1 MRHFFIKLLLVTI
14 VVVLFS
20 CSKNDDPAPISPIT
34 TPAITNKVVTAG
46 NYNFKY
52 KVFYQEIQNATNRKG
67 LIILAVGDGGNENDG
82 TLNEQCA
89 ALAQEGYVAVT
100 TTYRSL
106 DTGLTWDQQGAQF
119 KQDIQYV
126 ASLNQYEFAGIYQS
140 NTIFGGLSRG
150 GNMVMAL
157 ILPGQFANTTPF
169 SGIKGALLQCSGGDN
184 WKGSAVIFPVAY
196 MSNKVDNVMGVANA
210 NDFKTGLA
218 SNPNPNV
225 TSQSE
230 CLIYNSS
237 GHCADISGNKA
248 FIVKKVKEWLP

>member
-1 MRHFFIKLLLVTI
+1 MKKSILLLI
-14 VVVLFS
+14 IIFSFFS
-20 CSKNDDPAPISPIT
+20 CSKNEETANGTPAP
-34 TPAITNKVVTAG
+34 PAITNKVVTAG

-119 KQDIQYV
+119 KQDMLFV
-126 ASLNQYEFAGIYQS
+126 ASNTQIEYTGINQS

>member
-1 MRHFFIKLLLVTI
+1 MKKSILLLVI
-14 VVVLFS
+14 IFSFFS
-20 CSKNDDPAPISPIT
+20 CSKNEETANGTPAP
-34 TPAITNKVVTAG
+34 PAITNKVVTAG

-119 KQDIQYV
+119 KQDMLFV
-126 ASLNQYEFAGIYQS
+126 ASNTQIEYTGINQS
-140 NTIFGGLSRG
+140 NTILGGLSRG
-150 GNMVMAL
+150 GNMTMAL
-157 ILPGQFANTTPF
+157 LLPNQFAGTTPF
-169 SGIKGALLQCSGGDN
+169 TGIKGALLQCAGGDT
-184 WKGSAVIFPVAY
+184 WKGSAILFPVAY

-248 FIVKKVKEWLP
+248 FIIKKVKEWLP

>member
-1 MRHFFIKLLLVTI
+1 MKKSILLLVI
-14 VVVLFS
+14 IFSFFS
-20 CSKNDDPAPISPIT
+20 CSKNEETANGTPAP
-34 TPAITNKVVTAG
+34 PAITNKVVTAG

-119 KQDIQYV
+119 KQDMLFV
-126 ASLNQYEFAGIYQS
+126 ASNTQIEYTGINQS
-140 NTIFGGLSRG
+140 NTILGGLSRG
-150 GNMVMAL
+150 GNMTMAL
-157 ILPGQFANTTPF
+157 LLPNQFAGTTPF
-169 SGIKGALLQCSGGDN
+169 TGIKGALLQCAGGDT
-184 WKGSAVIFPVAY
+184 WKGSAILFPVAY

-218 SNPNPNV
+218 SILNPNV
-225 TSQSE
+225 SSQSE
-230 CLIYNSS
+230 CLIYNSN
-237 GHCADISGNKA
+237 GHCSDVSGNNA
-248 FIVKKVKEWLP
+248 FMVRKVKEWLP

>member
-1 MRHFFIKLLLVTI
+1 MKKSILLLVI
-14 VVVLFS
+14 IFSFFS
-20 CSKNDDPAPISPIT
+20 CSKNEETANGTPAP
-34 TPAITNKVVTAG
+34 PAITNKVVTAG

-52 KVFYQEIQNATNRKG
+52 KVFYQETQNATNRKG
-67 LIILAVGDGGNENDG
+67 LIILAVGDGGNENDA
-82 TLNEQCA
+82 TLNEQCT

-100 TTYRSL
+100 TTYQDL
-106 DTGLTWDQQGAQF
+106 DAGLTWDQQGVQF
-119 KQDIQYV
+119 KANMMYV
-126 ASLNQYEFAGIYQS
+126 ASLNQYEFSGISMS
-140 NTIFGGLSRG
+140 NTLFGGQSRG
-150 GNMVMAL
+150 GNMTMAL
-157 ILPGQFANTTPF
+157 LLPNQFAGTTPF
-169 SGIKGALLQCSGGDN
+169 TGIKGAILQCAGGDT
-184 WKGSAVIFPVAY
+184 WKGSAVLFPVAY

-225 TSQSE
+225 SSQSE

>member
-1 MRHFFIKLLLVTI
+1 MKKSILLLVI
-14 VVVLFS
+14 IFSFFS
-20 CSKNDDPAPISPIT
+20 CSKNEETANGTPAP
-34 TPAITNKVVTAG
+34 PAITNKVVTAG

-67 LIILAVGDGGNENDG
+67 LIILAVGDGGNENDA

-119 KQDIQYV
+119 KQDMLFV
-126 ASLNQYEFAGIYQS
+126 ASNTQIEYTGINQS
-140 NTIFGGLSRG
+140 NTILGGLSRG
-150 GNMVMAL
+150 GNMTMAL
-157 ILPGQFANTTPF
+157 ILPNQFAGTTPF
-169 SGIKGALLQCSGGDN
+169 TSIKGAILQCAGGDT
-184 WKGSAVIFPVAY
+184 WKGSAVQFPVAY
-196 MSNKVDNVMGVANA
+196 MSNKVDNIMGVANA

-218 SNPNPNV
+218 SNPNPNIS
-225 TSQSE
+225 SQSE
-230 CLIYNSS
+230 CLIYDSS

-248 FIVKKVKEWLP
+248 FIIKKVKEWIP